1 MSGDEGPGCGEDARE
16 SSLPLAG
23 LRVVEFAGGVA
34 AAYCAKLLGDAGADV
49 VQVETDAAALARG
62 REPMW
67 HYLDEGK
74 RSVAAAADT
83 GPIDRLV
90 EWADVIVGAVRPDGT
105 LPGGADVAKLRA
117 ANPCCVVVTVSP
129 FGTTGPW
136 AGLPGNDFTLQ
147 AWGGSSGRRGDAES
161 GPLAVGGE
169 TTDWA
174 SGVVA
179 AVGALGVLLTADA
192 SGRGDHVDV
201 SMLEVATLVFNS
213 FMAVADQ
220 LAPEPVPPGP
230 PRLYTELPSV
240 VRTSDGWV
248 GFATNSAPQFR
259 AFADMVGH
267 PEWADHP
274 EYSRANR
281 RGLHAAE
288 LGPEIDA
295 WARTRTTAEVA
306 AEARRRKIPV
316 APVGNGRDTPEF
328 DHMRARGSFVP
339 HPGLGFL
346 RPVVPYRIAGL
357 APRPPR
363 EAPERGAHTE
373 EFRTVGDSLPSV
385 APVAADTDAVP
396 GDGPAPPL
404 PLDGLRVFDFT
415 SYWAGPCVTQILA
428 WLGADVVKLEST
440 QRPDGTRLS
449 SAYATSDDR
458 PWERAPLFHS
468 VNTGK
473 RGITL
478 DLTRP
483 EGVSLARR
491 LLDVCDIFIENYS
504 PRVVERFG
512 LLPEPGERQDLI
524 VARMPAWGLTG
535 PWRDQPGFAQN
546 MEQAAGLAYIT
557 GHPDGPPMVPRGV
570 CDPLGGLHAAFA
582 VLAAIRLRRTTGRGL
597 RIEAPLMDAALSV
610 TAQQVAEWSANGVLT
625 ERRGNRSASAAPQG
639 AYRCGADGGYLALS
653 VEDDGQWQQLVALLG
668 HPAWAVPDELA
679 YAEARH
685 TAHDRLDAW
694 LAEVLRTR
702 ERAAT
707 VGELLRLGV
716 PAAEVVPAERSGDN
730 PQLRARGFFREV
742 DHEVAGRLELPLF
755 PARWANGDEPRHRS
769 PAPQLGEHNADVLGG
784 LLGLT
789 DAELAALEEAGII
802 GTRPD
807 GR

>member
-1 MSGDEGPGCGEDARE
+1 MGAGAVEAT
-16 SSLPLAG
+16 LPLAG
-23 LRVVEFAGGVA
+23 VRVVEFAGGIA
-34 AAYCAKLLGDAGADV
+34 AAYCGKLLSDAGADV
-49 VQVETDAAALARG
+49 VQVETDATAMV
-62 REPMW
+62 RERTPLW

-74 RSVAAAADT
+74 RSVAAVDDPELIA
-83 GPIDRLV
+83 RLLG
-90 EWADVIVGAVRPDGT
+90 WADVAVGAVRPDGT
-105 LPGGADVAKLRA
+105 LPGGTDLTKIRA
-117 ANPCCVVVTVSP
+117 QHPRCVVVSISP

-161 GPLAVGGE
+161 GPLAVGGD

-179 AVGALGVLLTADA
+179 AVGALGVLLAAAD

-240 VRTSDGWV
+240 IRTSDGWV

-259 AFADMVGH
+259 AFAEMIGR

-274 EYSRANR
+274 EYSRADR

-295 WARTRTTAEVA
+295 WARTRTTAEIA
-306 AEARRRKIPV
+306 AEAMRRKIPV

-328 DHMRARGSFVP
+328 DHMKARGSFVR

-357 APRPPR
+357 PPRPPR
-363 EAPERGAHTE
+363 EAPERGSNTE
-373 EFRTVGDSLPSV
+373 EFRAELGSDESTAGRGDTGGSDLGGRDPGGS
-385 APVAADTDAVP
+385 AA
-396 GDGPAPPL
+396 PL

-449 SAYATSDDR
+449 SAYATSGDR

-483 EGVSLARR
+483 AGVSLARR
-491 LLDVCDIFIENYS
+491 LLERCDIFIENYS

-512 LLPEPGERQDLI
+512 LLPDPGERPDLI
-524 VARMPAWGLTG
+524 VARMPAWGLSG

-557 GHPDGPPMVPRGV
+557 GHPDGRPMVPRGV

-582 VLAAIRLRRTTGRGL
+582 VLAAIRLRRATGVGL
-597 RIEAPLMDAALSV
+597 RIEAPLVDAALSV
-610 TAQQVAEWSANGVLT
+610 TAEQVVDWSARGVLA

-639 AYRCGADGGYLALS
+639 AYRCGGDGGYLALS
-653 VEDDGQWQQLVALLG
+653 VEDDEQWRQLVGLLG
-668 HPAWAVPDELA
+668 HPEWAAPEELA
-679 YAEARH
+679 YARARH
-685 TAHDRLDAW
+685 QAHDRLDGW
-694 LAEVLRTR
+694 LGTVLADRD
-702 ERAAT
+702 RAGT
-707 VGELLRLGV
+707 VDALLRAGV
-716 PAAEVVPAERSGDN
+716 PAAEVVPAERAHDN
-730 PQLRARGFFREV
+730 PQLVAREFFQPV
-742 DHEVAGRLELPLF
+742 DHDVAGRLALPLF
-755 PARWANGDEPRHRS
+755 PARWANGDAPRHRS
-769 PAPQLGEHNADVLGG
+769 PAPKLGEHNGDVFGG

-789 DAELAALEEAGII
+789 AAELAELEEAGVI
-802 GTRPD
+802 GTRPV
-807 GR
+807 GG

>member
-1 MSGDEGPGCGEDARE
+1 MGEAA
-16 SSLPLAG
+16 LPLAG
-23 LRVVEFAGGVA
+23 VRVVEFAGGVA
-34 AAYCAKLLGDAGADV
+34 AAYCGKLLSDAGADV
-49 VQVETDAAALARG
+49 VQVETDAAAVARG
-62 REPMW
+62 REPLW

-74 RSVAAAADT
+74 RSVAAVDDAESVA
-83 GPIDRLV
+83 RLLA
-90 EWADVIVGAVRPDGT
+90 WADIAVGAVRPDGT
-105 LPGGADVAKLRA
+105 LPGGADLAKVRA
-117 ANPCCVVVTVSP
+117 EHPRCVLVTISP

-161 GPLAVGGE
+161 GPLAVGGD

-179 AVGALGVLLTADA
+179 AVGALGVLLSAAD

-240 VRTSDGWV
+240 IRTSDGWV

-259 AFADMVGH
+259 AFAEMVGR

-274 EYSRANR
+274 EYSRADR

-295 WARTRTTAEVA
+295 WARTRTTAQVTE
-306 AEARRRKIPV
+306 EARRRKIPV

-328 DHMRARGSFVP
+328 DHMRARGSFVR

-357 APRPPR
+357 PPRPPR
-363 EAPERGAHTE
+363 EAPERGEHTE
-373 EFRTVGDSLPSV
+373 AFLREASPDAGDDAAV
-385 APVAADTDAVP
+385 DEAPRDAAA
-396 GDGPAPPL
+396 APL

-449 SAYATSDDR
+449 SAYATSGDR

-483 EGVSLARR
+483 AGVAVARR
-491 LLDVCDIFIENYS
+491 LLERCDIFVENYS

-512 LLPEPGERQDLI
+512 LLPDPAERPDLI

-557 GHPDGPPMVPRGV
+557 GHPDGRPMVPRGV

-582 VLAAIRLRRTTGRGL
+582 VLAAIRLRRATGAGL

-610 TAQQVAEWSANGVLT
+610 TAEQVVDWSARGVLA

-639 AYRCGADGGYLALS
+639 AYKCGGDGGYLALS
-653 VEDDGQWQQLVALLG
+653 VEDDGQWQRLTGLLG
-668 HPAWAVPDELA
+668 HPDWAAPDELA
-679 YAEARH
+679 SADARH
-685 TAHDRLDAW
+685 LAHDRLDAW
-694 LAEVLRTR
+694 LDTVLSEGDRD
-702 ERAAT
+702 RAGT
-707 VGELLRLGV
+707 VDQLLRLGV
-716 PAAEVVPAERSGDN
+716 PAAEVVPAERAHDN
-730 PQLRARGFFREV
+730 PQLVARGFFQQIEH
-742 DHEVAGRLELPLF
+742 DVAGRLALPLF
-755 PARWANGDEPRHRS
+755 PARWANGEEPRHRS
-769 PAPQLGEHNADVLGG
+769 PAPKLGEHNGDVFGG

-789 DAELAALEEAGII
+789 AGELAELEEAGVI
-802 GTRPD
+802 GTRPI
-807 GR
+807 GG